1 MIHQR
6 QHQGYPSRTSSTNQ
20 TIIPNYYV
28 QSWKYADIRELTSS
42 QYEDISEQDM
52 EVLNESL
59 EELCEDLGGGEWE
72 VEYSVCPLPIQ
83 VIPPW
88 PLIFR

>member
-1 MIHQR
+1 MI
-6 QHQGYPSRTSSTNQ
+6 S
-20 TIIPNYYV
+20 NYHDH
-28 QSWKYADIRELTSS
+28 SWKYADIRELTSS

-72 VEYSVCPLPIQ
+72 VEYSVCPLPIH